1 MSLCYVL
8 IYWSIKCLAKFYVK
22 KWEYS
27 IKVRKSDVTDKFS
40 HITFKTDKI
49 NVYGPR
55 EIFQVPVCLKSVIS
69 RVILIW

>member
-1 MSLCYVL
+1 MIQYKS
-8 IYWSIKCLAKFYVK
+8 K
-22 KWEYS
+22 
-27 IKVRKSDVTDKFS
+27 KSDVTDKFS